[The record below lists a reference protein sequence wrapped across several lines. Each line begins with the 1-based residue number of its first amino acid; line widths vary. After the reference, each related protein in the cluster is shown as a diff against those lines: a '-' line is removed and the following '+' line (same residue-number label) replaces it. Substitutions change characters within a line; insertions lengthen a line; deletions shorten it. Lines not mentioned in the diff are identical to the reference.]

1 MDFDYPFA
9 NLPSELV
16 EPLPPGGQ
24 DELLIVSGLQL
35 PPDRVILRVWLLK
48 HPPSLPSPPETETS
62 CLQEGRQRGEILM
75 PALGQRKEPEIPV
88 EKIKQLASIGCT
100 DEEISL
106 IAGISEATLQTRYH
120 ALLKEGRAAFK
131 AEIRGMQRR
140 RCLDGSDTM
149 LIWLVR

>member
-1 MDFDYPFA
+1 MHADPR
-9 NLPSELV
+9 
-16 EPLPPGGQ
+16 
-24 DELLIVSGLQL
+24 LL
-35 PPDRVILRVWLLK
+35 
-48 HPPSLPSPPETETS
+48 
-62 CLQEGRQRGEILM
+62 
-75 PALGQRKEPEIPV
+75 APEIPV

-106 IAGISEATLQTRYH
+106 IAGMSEATLQTRYQ

-149 LIWLVR
+149 LIWLGKVVLHQKEKTNLTLEATDTLAAFIDSIRHAPRRPGMSAYAEDNGERG

>member
-1 MDFDYPFA
+1 
-9 NLPSELV
+9 
-16 EPLPPGGQ
+16 
-24 DELLIVSGLQL
+24 
-35 PPDRVILRVWLLK
+35 
-48 HPPSLPSPPETETS
+48 
-62 CLQEGRQRGEILM
+62 M

-120 ALLKEGRAAFK
+120 ALLKEGRASFK

-149 LIWLVR
+149 LIWLGKVVLHQKERTELTLEATDTLAAFINSIREAGGQDSLPWRSAGGHCTRKITGGVARLYGPLTRRVRARIYC

>member
-1 MDFDYPFA
+1 
-9 NLPSELV
+9 
-16 EPLPPGGQ
+16 
-24 DELLIVSGLQL
+24 
-35 PPDRVILRVWLLK
+35 
-48 HPPSLPSPPETETS
+48 
-62 CLQEGRQRGEILM
+62 M

-106 IAGISEATLQTRYH
+106 MAGISEATLQTRYH
-120 ALLKEGRAAFK
+120 ALLKEGRASFK

-149 LIWLVR
+149 LIWLGKVVLHQKERTELTLEATDTLAAFINSIREAGGPRQFAVAERGGPLHAEDNGGRG